1 MALLQISEPG
11 MSTAPH
17 QHRLAVGI
25 DLGTTNSLV
34 ATVRHGIP
42 EVLDDED
49 GHSLLPSVV
58 RYLPNGY
65 ANIGYKA
72 QAAQTTDPKNTIIS
86 VKRFMGRGLKDIAGR
101 EKLPYRFVDQ
111 PGMVSLETR
120 AGAKSPVEVSAEIQ
134 IGRAHV

>member
-34 ATVRHGIP
+34 ATVRNSIP
-42 EVLDDED
+42 EVLNDEE
-49 GHSLLPSVV
+49 GRPLLPSVV
-58 RYLPNGY
+58 RYLPNGH

-72 QAAQTTDPKNTIIS
+72 QQAQATDPKNTIVS
-86 VKRFMGRGLKDIAGR
+86 VKRFMGRGLADIAYV
-101 EKLPYRFVDQ
+101 ENMPYDFQDT
-111 PGMVSLETR
+111 PGMVQVKTV
-120 AGAKSPVEVSAEIQ
+120 AGVKSPVEISA
-134 IGRAHV
+134 